1 MGAGVVE
8 VAVSCDHPLDG
19 LTLQLR
25 KAIVF

>member
-1 MGAGVVE
+1 MGDGIVE

-25 KAIVF
+25 KAIVY